1 MAFLP
6 TFLPLLFLAFVT
18 EGSMRLALSCS
29 CDLVSSDAF
38 IYPQYQVGDSVN
50 LGFGLDKYQKF
61 VSENSSGVFV
71 SGVYL
76 PFGCS
81 LLPSELSPAGGFA
94 TVFYDPKTYAYADKK
109 YRKCLGIT
117 VGQFAGIL
125 TGLLVLCCCCIVFTC
140 IYFMCCKREST
151 AKEIK
156 RKKLAELQAQV
167 AMLEATKTRE

>member
-6 TFLPLLFLAFVT
+6 TLLALSCLIFVT

-29 CDLVSSDAF
+29 CDLVGSDSSV
-38 IYPQYQVGDSVN
+38 YPQYQLGDSVN
-50 LGFGLDKYQKF
+50 LGFGANKYKKF
-61 VSENSSGVFV
+61 TAENTSGVFI
-71 SGVYL
+71 SDIYF

-81 LLPSELSPAGGFA
+81 LLPSDVSPVGGFA
-94 TVFYDPKTYAYADKK
+94 TVFYDPKTYKYADKK
-109 YRKCLGIT
+109 YNKCIGIT

-151 AKEIK
+151 SKEIK
-156 RKKLAELQAQV
+156 RKKLQELQGQV
-167 AMLEATKTRE
+167 AALEAMRT